1 MKLFGYKLGNILLGF
16 IVIAMV
22 TSFIIAIVNYDN
34 RAVYDLFINI
44 ALIESV
50 ITGILLYLGR

>member
-16 IVIAMV
+16 IAIAMV

-34 RAVYDLFINI
+34 RAVYDLFVNI
-44 ALIESV
+44 ALFESV